1 MSTLQTN
8 NTIQS
13 SKLDLLHTFMGTMPD
28 LKWDTSVSAEDA
40 MCWTDEEKEQVVLV
54 MCGPTAQVKFIY
66 DLAENLKMV
75 DDTLEWDEAGDWTDN
90 YLWDGDDY
98 EGEVPDGCVS
108 TCVLIS
114 TGE

>member
-1 MSTLQTN
+1 MSTITN
-8 NTIQS
+8 NNNIQS
-13 SKLDLLHTFMGTMPD
+13 AKLDLLHKFMGSLPD

-54 MCGPTAQVKFIY
+54 MCGPIAQVNFIY
-66 DLAENLKMV
+66 DFAKNLGCL
-75 DDTLEWDEAGDWTDN
+75 DDTLEWDEEGDWTDN
-90 YLWDGDDY
+90 YLWEGDY
-98 EGEVPDGCVS
+98 EGYVPDGCLS